1 MTALVRW
8 FVMTACQEF
17 NETLL
22 SAIDAT
28 FQSLGES
35 CRRAIYFYLE
45 TTFRVEREKIP
56 DKIAEFDDAIR
67 AIFKEGAVLL
77 ERSILNKLCEK
88 LDIKPENEST
98 MDFAKTV
105 LQIRT
110 VFLERESFLLIPDTE
125 TEINVTDR

>member
-1 MTALVRW
+1 
-8 FVMTACQEF
+8 MTACQEF

-22 SAIDAT
+22 SAIDTT

-35 CRRAIYFYLE
+35 CRQAIYFYLE

>member
-1 MTALVRW
+1 M
-8 FVMTACQEF
+8 
-17 NETLL
+17 
-22 SAIDAT
+22 
-28 FQSLGES
+28 
-35 CRRAIYFYLE
+35 E

>member
-1 MTALVRW
+1 
-8 FVMTACQEF
+8 MTACQEF

-22 SAIDAT
+22 SAIDTT

-35 CRRAIYFYLE
+35 CRQAIYFYLE

-56 DKIAEFDDAIR
+56 DKIAEFDNAIR

-88 LDIKPENEST
+88 LDIKPENKST

-110 VFLERESFLLIPDTE
+110 VFLERESFLLVPDTE
-125 TEINVTDR
+125 TEINVTDG